1 MWSTNLG
8 IRVTESDP
16 AARAPL
22 TVVSI
27 WNNRVDGVRQSIAS
41 ILAQCREGDRCLIV
55 DDGSTD
61 GTLDALRAVVADL
74 TSIDAEVLSWANMG
88 FTHALVQATRR
99 VETEYFA
106 LHGAGDVCAP
116 NRLAVQLDHA
126 ERSGAVVIG
135 CAVGSVDASGRMSST
150 ERLPRDVPR
159 GQAQPHRPPRPGT
172 HGAALIRTAAFQ
184 AAGGYRP
191 EFRYSQDADLWFR
204 MSALGDFSGVT
215 ELLYWKYRGVGETV
229 SSDPSKRFLQALYGE
244 LARQCEEDRSA
255 GRSDLVE
262 RFGHDAVMF
271 LRDTPR
277 LQKRL
282 IRSGI
287 DSIDLALMRGL
298 LQDEDPRGDD
308 ADASLVYGTL
318 SRLRRMLQ

>member
-1 MWSTNLG
+1 MSGVAPPSTC
-8 IRVTESDP
+8 V
-16 AARAPL
+16 
-22 TVVSI
+22 TVVSV
-27 WNNRVDGVRQSIAS
+27 WHNRASRVRQSLQS
-41 ILAQCREGDRCLIV
+41 LLSQGRDCYRFLLV

-61 GTLDALRAVVADL
+61 ETPEALQSVASMFPSSD
-74 TSIDAEVLSWANMG
+74 IELSLQENKG
-88 FTHALVQATRR
+88 FTHALDRATRR

-106 LHGAGDVCAP
+106 LHGAGDISAP
-116 NRLAVQLDHA
+116 NRFAVQLNHA
-126 ERSGAVVIG
+126 ERSGAVVVG

-159 GQAQPHRPPRPGT
+159 SQAQPHRPPRPGT
-172 HGAALIRTAAFQ
+172 HGAALIRTEAFR

-215 ELLYWKYRGVGETV
+215 ELLYWKYQGVGETV

-262 RFGHDAVMF
+262 RFGRDAVLF

-282 IRSGI
+282 IQSGVRSI
-287 DSIDLALMRGL
+287 ELALMRGL
-298 LQDEDPRGDD
+298 LQDADPRGDD
-308 ADASLVYGTL
+308 VQASLAHGAL
-318 SRLRRMLQ
+318 RRLRRMLQ